1 MKGVFPPM
9 IDQAKGKKGLLCIN
23 LLLDDP
29 TGQSDPGDLVAWALG
44 SWPLASIRR
53 TAAVYCNLLIKINIA
68 QPGYIGKYSP
78 AAYVVKLAIM

>member
-29 TGQSDPGDLVAWALG
+29 TGQSDPGDLVAWAVGPWQAFVGLQQ
-44 SWPLASIRR
+44 STVIYLSKSI
-53 TAAVYCNLLIKINIA
+53 
-68 QPGYIGKYSP
+68 
-78 AAYVVKLAIM
+78 